1 MNLNPLR
8 QQGNDIMK
16 HRFRIALCLLT
27 IGFLFVY
34 LGSAWAQDIKARMRA
49 RLPELVTL
57 KARGVI
63 GENNQGYLTILKSP
77 MEKEALVRAE
87 NEDRRKI
94 YTAIANKQATTAQL
108 VGKRRA
114 LQIAEKADP
123 GTMIQG
129 ADGKWG
135 PKQ

>member
-1 MNLNPLR
+1 MNCNPMR

-16 HRFRIALCLLT
+16 HRPRIALCSLT
-27 IGFLFVY
+27 VGFLFIC
-34 LGSAWAQDIKARMRA
+34 LSTAWAQDIKTRMRA

-57 KARGVI
+57 KAKGVI
-63 GENNQGYLTILKSP
+63 GENNNGYLTILKSP
-77 MEKEALVRAE
+77 TEKEALVRAE

-94 YTAIANKQATTAQL
+94 YTAIAKKQGTTAEL

-114 LQIAEKADP
+114 LQIADKADP

>member
-1 MNLNPLR
+1 LK
-8 QQGNDIMK
+8 QQGIDIMK
-16 HRFRIALCLLT
+16 QRLKISLSLLSLA
-27 IGFLFVY
+27 IVFSSL
-34 LGSAWAQDIKARMRA
+34 SPAWAQDIKARMRA

-57 KARGVI
+57 KAQGVI
-63 GENNQGYLTILKSP
+63 GENNNGYLTILKAP
-77 MEKEALVRAE
+77 TDKEALVKAE
-87 NEDRRKI
+87 NDDRRKI
-94 YTAIANKQATTAQL
+94 YSAIAKQQGTTAEL

-135 PKQ
+135 PKR

>member
-1 MNLNPLR
+1 LK
-8 QQGNDIMK
+8 QQGIDIMK
-16 HRFRIALCLLT
+16 QRLKISLSLLSLA
-27 IGFLFVY
+27 IVFSSL
-34 LGSAWAQDIKARMRA
+34 SPAWAQDIKARMRA

-57 KARGVI
+57 KAQGVI
-63 GENNQGYLTILKSP
+63 GENNKGYLTILKAP
-77 MEKEALVRAE
+77 TDKEALVKAE
-87 NEDRRKI
+87 NDDRRKI
-94 YTAIANKQATTAQL
+94 YSAIAKQQGTTAEL

-135 PKQ
+135 PKR